1 MAEINTD
8 SRCGTGEFPCPYCV
22 EATCRQQP
30 PMVIQHLM
38 TLNLAIEFGQFPKV
52 DPFQP
57 ACGSHPDFFVDDE
70 NENGDG

>member
-1 MAEINTD
+1 
-8 SRCGTGEFPCPYCV
+8 
-22 EATCRQQP
+22 
-30 PMVIQHLM
+30 MVIQHLM